1 MRPAEETV
9 VRQCAPTLAGIK
21 TGSLFP
27 CPYQSRQQLLAD
39 IRRMNRV
46 LVPRGLCLLPMRIE
60 NGRMLLYLYRP
71 SRLRRDLAQAQAAA
85 LLAKRHYPIGDP
97 ALCVTEL
104 VHRLQTEDAFP
115 HEIGLFLG
123 YPPEDVEGFILHRAQ
138 NARCVGTWKVYG
150 DTDAA
155 QRVFARYQKCTRS
168 YQNAYQKHKCFS
180 RLIVSEK
187 NQNQKG
193 ILS

>member
-1 MRPAEETV
+1 MSEELLIA
-9 VRQCAPTLAGIK
+9 QCAPTLADLK
-21 TGSLFP
+21 TGSLFT
-27 CPYQSRQQLLAD
+27 CPVDDPERLRES
-39 IRRMNRV
+39 IRRYNAQ
-46 LVPRGLCLLPMRIE
+46 LVPKGLCLLPMRIE

-104 VHRLQTEDAFP
+104 VHRLQTDDAFP

>member
-1 MRPAEETV
+1 MSEELLIA
-9 VRQCAPTLAGIK
+9 QCAPTLADLK
-21 TGSLFP
+21 TGSLFT
-27 CPYQSRQQLLAD
+27 CPVDDPARLRES
-39 IRRMNRV
+39 IRRYNAQ
-46 LVPRGLCLLPMRIE
+46 LVPKGLCLLPMRIE

-85 LLAKRHYPIGDP
+85 MLAKRHYPIGDP

-187 NQNQKG
+187 NQTD
-193 ILS
+193 

>member
-1 MRPAEETV
+1 MSEELLIA
-9 VRQCAPTLAGIK
+9 QCAPTLADLK
-21 TGSLFP
+21 TGSLFT
-27 CPYQSRQQLLAD
+27 CPVDDPARLRES
-39 IRRMNRV
+39 IRRYNAQ
-46 LVPRGLCLLPMRIE
+46 LVPKGLCLLPMRIE

-123 YPPEDVEGFILHRAQ
+123 YPPEDVRAFV
-138 NARCVGTWKVYG
+138 ATGGAGCKLCGYWKVYHNVE
-150 DTDAA
+150 AA
-155 QRVFARYQKCTRS
+155 RACFARYDACRD
-168 YQNAYQKHKCFS
+168 
-180 RLIVSEK
+180 RLCRAIAQGTTIS
-187 NQNQKG
+187 Q
-193 ILS
+193 LLCAA